1 MLWRLKLCVAL
12 VLSALLPFAPAGAIE
27 AEEQAVAT
35 EFRLLRDLP
44 YGADEHQRMD
54 VYLPPKPVAAP
65 VIFMVHG
72 GAWSLGD
79 KAAKGVVENKRAHW
93 VGRGFVFIS
102 VDYRRVPQVTPLEQA
117 QDIAAALALA
127 QTRAASWGADPEK
140 FILMGHSSGAHQ
152 VALLTAAPALGK
164 LAGALPWLGAVALD
178 SAALNVVQ
186 IMTGTHPRIYDR
198 IFGHDRALWT
208 ATSPFQQLSVGSYP
222 VLLVCSS
229 RRAESCPQAQGF
241 MAQAELRQARASL
254 LEQDLSHKE
263 VNQQL
268 GLAGAYT
275 DAVDA
280 FITALLPP
288 APATGR

>member
-1 MLWRLKLCVAL
+1 MLWRLKLGL
-12 VLSALLPFAPAGAIE
+12 VLLAFLSGVQAGTIA
-27 AEEQAVAT
+27 AEKPQSMAQ
-35 EFRLLRDLP
+35 FQLLRDLP

-54 VYLPPKPVAAP
+54 VYLPPQPVAAP

-79 KAAKGVVENKRAHW
+79 KAARGVVENKISHW

-117 QDIAAALALA
+117 QDIAQALAAA
-127 QTRAASWGADPEK
+127 QTRAAAWGADPHK

-152 VALLTAAPALGK
+152 VALLSSAPALA
-164 LAGALPWLGAVALD
+164 LQQGASPWLGAVALD

-186 IMTGTHPRIYDR
+186 IMTAAHPRIYDR
-198 IFGHDRALWT
+198 VFGHDRSQWN
-208 ATSPFQQLSVGSYP
+208 ATSPYQQLSASTLP
-222 VLLVCSS
+222 VLVVCSS
-229 RRAESCPQAQGF
+229 RRAESCPQAQNF
-241 MAQAELRQARASL
+241 VAQAQVHQVRASL
-254 LEQDLSHKE
+254 LEQDLSHKD

-268 GLAGAYT
+268 GLAGSYT

-280 FITALLPP
+280 FITSLLPP